1 MHLSK
6 PVFSISLILYISSG
20 AKLCW
25 RHPRH
30 CFWHPFPL
38 PGPHGHFLHLNPPH
52 ITPEI
57 KQWLTAVW
65 TLAILASHRHQSD
78 FLNHK
83 SGHGTLLPKNIHC
96 SSHATKSSSNSLAE
110 GTGRFTARQRP
121 LPPPTQFDHLGSSI
135 VSCSLMLLLKWYP
148 LICINCLAT
157 IYTEFKW
164 YLHPLHRSVPWNP
177 RKNSFASPCVLT

>member
-1 MHLSK
+1 MCLSQSS
-6 PVFSISLILYISSG
+6 PFLLFYIFHQVLSSVEYIHVILSDIRSLSLAPMATPCISVPFLSLL
-20 AKLCW
+20 KLSNGW
-25 RHPRH
+25 LQFEP
-30 CFWHPFPL
+30 WL
-38 PGPHGHFLHLNPPH
+38 FLHH
-52 ITPEI
+52 TDTRVI
-57 KQWLTAVW
+57 
-65 TLAILASHRHQSD
+65 

-164 YLHPLHRSVPWNP
+164 HLRPLHRSVPWNP